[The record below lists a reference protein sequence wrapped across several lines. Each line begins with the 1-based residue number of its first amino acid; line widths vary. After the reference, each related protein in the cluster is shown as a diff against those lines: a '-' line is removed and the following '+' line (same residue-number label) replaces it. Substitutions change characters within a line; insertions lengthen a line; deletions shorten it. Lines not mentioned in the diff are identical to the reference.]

1 MEMKYHS
8 RAVPSIPVTSKDF
21 HYTPA
26 VQTDVT
32 ETWRKFG
39 WVPTTKRGN
48 INKPVMGKTK

>member
-8 RAVPSIPVTSKDF
+8 RAIPSIPVTSKHF

-32 ETWRKFG
+32 ETWKRFG